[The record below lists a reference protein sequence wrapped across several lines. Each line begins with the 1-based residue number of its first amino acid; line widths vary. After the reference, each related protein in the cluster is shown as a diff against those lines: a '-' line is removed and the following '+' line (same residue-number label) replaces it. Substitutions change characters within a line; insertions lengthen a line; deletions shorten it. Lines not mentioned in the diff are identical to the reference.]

1 MSSVTTDP
9 TDKGDR
15 TRYAQPLGVRIR
27 YLLNREGVA
36 GWLFILPVVIGVAIF
51 TYASLVY
58 SFYLSLTEW
67 DLLRPPRWTG
77 LANYGTLLSR
87 DEGFFQ
93 AFRNTL
99 FFVVTLV
106 PAGIAAAMSLAIL
119 LNRKIRG
126 IGLFRGA
133 YYMPHITSTIAIG
146 MVWLW
151 IFNPDAG
158 VINTALKAV
167 GVADPPQWLSSV
179 HWSKPALL
187 LMRIWQVT
195 GYYMI
200 LYIAGLQTIPD
211 ELYEAAS
218 IDGATA
224 WQKARHITV
233 PLLANTT
240 FFVTIMLTVESFN
253 IFEAIYVMT
262 EGGPG
267 GSTNTLLYY
276 IYTEAFQSY
285 RMGYA
290 AAISWVLFAIIFCL
304 TLVQFSIRRRRER
317 L

>member
-1 MSSVTTDP
+1 MASITTEA
-9 TDKGDR
+9 GDR
-15 TRYAQPLGVRIR
+15 TKSPPLGVRLR
-27 YLLNREGVA
+27 RFLNREGVA
-36 GWLFILPVVIGVAIF
+36 GWLFILPVVIGVSVF
-51 TYASLVY
+51 TYAALVY

-77 LANYGTLLSR
+77 LSNYVTLLTR
-87 DEGFFQ
+87 DEEFFK
-93 AFRNTL
+93 ALKNTL

-106 PAGIAAAMSLAIL
+106 PAGIVAAMSLAIL
-119 LNRKIRG
+119 MNRKIKG
-126 IGLFRGA
+126 IGFFRGA
-133 YYMPHITSTIAIG
+133 FYMPHITSTIAIG
-146 MVWLW
+146 MVWVW
-151 IFNPDAG
+151 IFNPDVG
-158 VINTALKAV
+158 LINTVLKFV
-167 GVADPPQWLSSV
+167 GVSDPPEWLSSV

-218 IDGATA
+218 IDGATP
-224 WQKARHITV
+224 WQKARYITI

-240 FFVTIMLTVESFN
+240 FFVTIMLTIESFN
-253 IFEAIYVMT
+253 IFEAVFAMT

-276 IYTEAFQSY
+276 IYTEAFKSY

-290 AAISWVLFAIIFCL
+290 ASISWVLFVIIFCL
-304 TLVQFSIRRRRER
+304 TLAQFSLRRRRER
-317 L
+317 DRM

>member
-1 MSSVTTDP
+1 MP
-9 TDKGDR
+9 
-15 TRYAQPLGVRIR
+15 RIR
-27 YLLNREGVA
+27 LFLNREGVA
-36 GWLFILPVVIGVAIF
+36 GWLFILPVVIGVAVF
-51 TYASLVY
+51 TYAALIY

-77 LANYGTLLSR
+77 LSNYKTLLTR
-87 DEGFFQ
+87 DEEFYM
-93 AFRNTL
+93 ALKNTL

-106 PAGIAAAMSLAIL
+106 PAGIVCAMSLAIM

-126 IGLFRGA
+126 LGFFRAA

-151 IFNPDAG
+151 IFNPDLG
-158 VINTALKAV
+158 VINTVLR
-167 GVADPPQWLSSV
+167 GLGITEPPLWLSSV
-179 HWSKPALL
+179 FWAKPALL

-218 IDGATA
+218 MDGANP
-224 WQKARHITV
+224 WQKARFITI

-240 FFVTIMLTVESFN
+240 FFVTIMLTIESFN
-253 IFEAIYVMT
+253 IFEAVFAMT

-276 IYTEAFQSY
+276 IYTEAFKSY

-290 AAISWVLFAIIFCL
+290 ASISWVLFVIIFGL
-304 TLVQFSIRRRRER
+304 TLIQFTIRRRRER
-317 L
+317 ERM